1 MIREVNL
8 GLQGVLELVEFMGV
22 PELVSVLELRNS
34 WVSQIESPNL
44 WVSQILL
51 AEEGFLV
58 GRVVVQR
65 NLNSGHPLIR

>member
-1 MIREVNL
+1 
-8 GLQGVLELVEFMGV
+8 MGV